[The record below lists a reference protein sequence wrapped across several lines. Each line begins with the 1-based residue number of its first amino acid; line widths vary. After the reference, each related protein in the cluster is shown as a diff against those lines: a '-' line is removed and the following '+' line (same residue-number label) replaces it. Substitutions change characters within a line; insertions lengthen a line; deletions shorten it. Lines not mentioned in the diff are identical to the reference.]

1 MLQQFLQRVGLVLKI
16 HILASISHCITE
28 YTSREPLGC
37 MHFMVYKLC
46 RYCTYV
52 LTVSSD
58 FGSADFTVVIDNDN
72 PSVNLSIPITDDSL
86 LEGNE
91 TFFLTLTAVSS
102 TLVRINNVISPDH
115 AEIVI
120 QDNDG

>member
-1 MLQQFLQRVGLVLKI
+1 
-16 HILASISHCITE
+16 
-28 YTSREPLGC
+28 

>member
-1 MLQQFLQRVGLVLKI
+1 MI
-16 HILASISHCITE
+16 
-28 YTSREPLGC
+28 
-37 MHFMVYKLC
+37 
-46 RYCTYV
+46 
-52 LTVSSD
+52 
-58 FGSADFTVVIDNDN
+58 IDNDN

-102 TLVRINNVISPDH
+102 TLVRINNVISPDR